1 MHKAGSTPP
10 DALTFM
16 GPLTDPV
23 FVRRAACARDGEAD
37 PTLGPADGGRLGRWW
52 LALWFQ
58 YRGHPRSPTPTRVA
72 ATVPENPR
80 PAASERGADASTD
93 PATGA

>member
-10 DALTFM
+10 DALTFI

-37 PTLGPADGGRLGRWW
+37 PTLGPRDSGRLGRWW
-52 LALWFQ
+52 LALWLQ
-58 YRGHPRSPTPTRVA
+58 YRGRPTAPASAR
-72 ATVPENPR
+72 ATG
-80 PAASERGADASTD
+80 AASEDAAGASSK
-93 PATGA
+93 GAPRA